1 MKTRLVSSL
10 NRCFLDSNIEDFT
23 QLKEETIFKNQLYS
37 FQVLVEAED
46 LKGMYRMYRFVPK
59 IESEI
64 NDYITIKEVV
74 PLPCEMPAPH
84 NHDDGVERI
93 QPGLFPELLRPMK
106 YDGHMNIVPNQARG
120 IYFTVDPKGEISGE
134 FEIKIKIYRVTYE
147 EGLKATD
154 EVLGEETLKLNIK
167 DASLPESDLK
177 VTQWFYA
184 DCLADYYNVPVF
196 SEKHWEIC
204 ENFIKKAVKGGR
216 NMLLTPLLTYS
227 LDTRHYGERTTTQ
240 LVDIYKIGNEYKFN
254 FDKLARWL
262 DMAKRCGIK
271 YYEISHLFT
280 QWGAEH
286 APKVVAMVDNKEQII
301 FDWNTD
307 SISEEYITFVRALL
321 KNFIKFMKDR
331 GEDKKC
337 YFHISDEPEK
347 EHFERYKEIYNKL
360 KDILKNYP
368 IMDAISDYSFYEQGL
383 ISHPVPA
390 TVSIEPFI
398 KNNVKNL
405 MAYYCGNHT
414 NGVSN
419 SHFSM
424 PLSRTRYLGVQLF
437 KYDIKGFLHWGYNF
451 YNNQWSYDRIDP
463 YLATDSEGFVPGG
476 DNCMVYPAP
485 DGTADES
492 NRFYAL
498 YEAFE
503 DVRAMKYCAK
513 LYSFEETV
521 KAIEEITGEIKFN
534 KCVLDSETMLLIR
547 RKINK
552 MIFDKLGV

>member
-10 NRCFLDSNIEDFT
+10 DRCFLDSNIEQFT
-23 QLKEETIFKNQLYS
+23 EIKEEAIFKNQIYS

-64 NDYITIKEVV
+64 ADYITIKEVV
-74 PLPCEMPAPH
+74 PLPCEMPALP
-84 NHDDGVERI
+84 NHDDGVERVK
-93 QPGLFPELLRPMK
+93 PGLFPDLLRPMK

-134 FEIKIKIYRVTYE
+134 FDVKIKIYRVTYE

-154 EVLGEETLKLNIK
+154 EVLGEETIKLIIK
-167 DASLPESDLK
+167 DALLPESDLK
-177 VTQWFYA
+177 VTQWFHA

-204 ENFIKKAVKGGR
+204 ENFIKTAVKGGR

-227 LDTRHYGERTTTQ
+227 LDTHHFGERTTTQ
-240 LVDIYKIGNEYKFN
+240 LVDIYKIGDEYKFN

-262 DMAKRCGIK
+262 DMAKNCGIK

-280 QWGAEH
+280 QWGAEY
-286 APKVVAMVDNKEQII
+286 APKVVAIVDHKPQVI

-307 SISEEYITFVRALL
+307 SLSEEYVAFVRALL
-321 KNFIKFMKDR
+321 KNFIKFMKQR

-337 YFHISDEPEK
+337 FFHISDEPSK
-347 EHFERYKEIYNKL
+347 EHLERYQSIYNKL
-360 KDILKNYP
+360 KDILKGYP
-368 IMDAISDYSFYEQGL
+368 IMDAISDYSFYELGM
-383 ISHPVPA
+383 ISHPVPS
-390 TVSIEPFI
+390 TSRINEFVE
-398 KNNVKNL
+398 NNVKNM
-405 MAYYCGNHT
+405 MAYYCGMDG
-414 NGVSN
+414 NGVSLCN
-419 SHFSM
+419 FST

-437 KYDIKGFLHWGYNF
+437 KYNIKGFLHWGYNF
-451 YNNQWSYDRIDP
+451 YKNQWSYDNIDP
-463 YLATDSEGFVPGG
+463 YLATDCECFVPGG

-485 DGTADES
+485 NGTADES
-492 NRFYAL
+492 NRYYAL

-521 KAIEEITGEIKFN
+521 KAVEDIAGEILFN

-547 RKINK
+547 RKINQ
-552 MIFDKLGV
+552 MIFEKLNV